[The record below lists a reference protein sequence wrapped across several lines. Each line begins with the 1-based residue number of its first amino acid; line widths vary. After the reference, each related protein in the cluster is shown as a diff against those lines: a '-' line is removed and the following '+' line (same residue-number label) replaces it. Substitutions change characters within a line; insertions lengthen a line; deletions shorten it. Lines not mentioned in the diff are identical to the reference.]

1 MGDFMFVSVL
11 FTTTILLL
19 LLLNLLVIH
28 CYKSGEWSI
37 LSIYLIPTLCDG
49 KLPQEIKYAD
59 SRIYNNVITND
70 DGDKKED
77 DTYSHPFRL
86 L

>member
-1 MGDFMFVSVL
+1 MFVSVL
-11 FTTTILLL
+11 FTATILLL
-19 LLLNLLVIH
+19 LLLNFLVIH

-59 SRIYNNVITND
+59 SRIYNNVIYKTWGEPTQ
-70 DGDKKED
+70 GDYLNKFFFTRHE
-77 DTYSHPFRL
+77 
-86 L
+86 